1 MADYAIP
8 ANTLSPSITTQA
20 PPTQSKTPTI
30 KATPEALPT
39 TSAQPTTT
47 TPKPSPTREPSQT
60 TTLIPGTPMGDGV
73 LTKHIG
79 MHMGEVMGNF
89 DGNLLAWVTN
99 DHIGRSIIVYA
110 GVDIP
115 DEQQG
120 MLYVVREGT
129 IWEGYGDQVL
139 LPNRSGRPEIID
151 AIGKRLII
159 QTEGGD
165 TLHFDVPSGKIAPNL
180 TATHATM
187 TPGPTLTPRT
197 SPTPRSGDDVANF
210 PRRARIRSRNKDL
223 RYFIDPGGDE
233 DWFIFYLPSSADVT
247 ISLKDLTDNYGLIV
261 LFTNNYEEL
270 GRNIEPSTAD
280 KIISIPDAEI
290 GFYYVGVIGLNDAQS
305 CSEQYTLRFST
316 E

>member
-1 MADYAIP
+1 MADPAIP
-8 ANTLSPSITTQA
+8 TDTPSPSITTQS
-20 PPTQSKTPTI
+20 PPTLTIPPTI
-30 KATPEALPT
+30 KATPETPPT
-39 TSAQPTTT
+39 TIAQPTTT
-47 TPKPSPTREPSQT
+47 TPKPSPTRKPSPT
-60 TTLIPGTPMGDGV
+60 GTLIPGTPMGDGV
-73 LTKHIG
+73 LTKGIG
-79 MHMGEVMGNF
+79 MHMGEVMRNF

-99 DHIGRSIIVYA
+99 DHMGRSIIVYA

-115 DEQQG
+115 NEQQG
-120 MLYVVREGT
+120 KLYVVREGT

-139 LPNRSGRPEIID
+139 LPTRSGRPRIID

-159 QTEGGD
+159 QTEGGE
-165 TLHFDVPSGKIAPNL
+165 TYYFDVPSGKIAPNL
-180 TATHATM
+180 TATLATM

-223 RYFIDPGGDE
+223 RYFIDPGRDE

-247 ISLKDLTDNYGLIV
+247 VSLKDLPDNYGLIV

-270 GRNIEPSTAD
+270 GRNLEPSTAD
-280 KIISIPDAEI
+280 KIIYIPDAET
-290 GFYYVGVIGLNDAQS
+290 GFYYVGIIGLNDAHS
-305 CSEQYTLRFST
+305 SSKPYTLRFST